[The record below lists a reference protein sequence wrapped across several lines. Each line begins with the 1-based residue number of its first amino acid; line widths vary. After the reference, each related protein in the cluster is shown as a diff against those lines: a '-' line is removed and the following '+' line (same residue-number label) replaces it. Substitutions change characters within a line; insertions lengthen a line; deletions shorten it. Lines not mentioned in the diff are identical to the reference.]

1 MEFSRPITQNMT
13 DNERFLLYFESLSKA
28 MEARHDWTS
37 SPDGPLG
44 GRSYRFRSK
53 ANTGRVWNLLRGEC
67 CYRAWFPK
75 GDTEVVA
82 GFHIRESEELFNAL
96 YNLKAEIGSD
106 FGGALDWT
114 QRLCRNPKT
123 QKRRLVF
130 ASRNGSIQSSE
141 AELQEIGEW
150 HIETMLKL
158 SEAFTPIVERQDCYS
173 VMRSS

>member
-1 MEFSRPITQNMT
+1 MEFSRPITQNMH
-13 DNERFLLYFESLSKA
+13 DRERFTLYFESLSKA

-37 SPDGPLG
+37 APDGQIG

-53 ANTGRVWNLLRGEC
+53 ANTERVWNLLRGEC

-75 GDTEVVA
+75 GDIEVVA

-96 YNLKAEIGSD
+96 YNLKAEIESN

-123 QKRRLVF
+123 QKRRLIF

-141 AELQEIGEW
+141 SELREIGEW
-150 HIETMLKL
+150 HIETLIKL
-158 SEAFTPIVERQDCYS
+158 AEVFTPKIK
-173 VMRSS
+173 